1 MKRKNEVL
9 VGLLLLLGGAIAV
22 FGSIWLVRGSLG
34 KGYPLYARF
43 PWGAGL
49 KPGQPVLLAGV
60 TAGSIADVEYDP
72 KGTVRVTLRM
82 AKDFHVPK
90 GSMASSIPVGFF
102 GDRAIAIEPII
113 GVTDMILEGDSI
125 KVNKSGATTD
135 EVIATGDSIAK
146 DIRGIT
152 LPLRQQLAD
161 SGGVQDI
168 REILRSTS
176 ALTRQLNGVIIA
188 QNVQLTA
195 AMASVNRSLRS
206 LERTTSALDSMRVDS
221 LSRNAG
227 RATANV
233 AAITDSLRHTI
244 QSLNTTMARLEH
256 GEGTAGKLLTD
267 SLLYN
272 DMRRLVTRL
281 DSVTAD
287 FKRDPRKYIK
297 FSVF

>member
-1 MKRKNEVL
+1 MKRSNEIL

-34 KGYPLYARF
+34 AGYPLYARF

-82 AKDFHVPK
+82 SKGFRVPK
-90 GSMASSIPVGFF
+90 GSTAQSIPVGFF

-113 GVTDMILEGDSI
+113 GVTDFIAEGDS
-125 KVNKSGATTD
+125 VVVSKSGATTD

-146 DIRGIT
+146 DIRAIT
-152 LPLRQQLAD
+152 LPLRNQMAD

-176 ALTRQLNGVIIA
+176 ALTKQLNGVILA
-188 QNVQLTA
+188 QNAQLTM
-195 AMASVNRSLRS
+195 AMSSVNRSLKS

-221 LSRNAG
+221 LQRNAG

-233 AAITDSLRHTI
+233 AAITDSLRQTTHA
-244 QSLNTTMARLEH
+244 LNVTMSRLER
-256 GEGTAGKLLTD
+256 GEGTAGKLLSDT
-267 SLLYN
+267 LLYN
-272 DMRRLVTRL
+272 DVRRLVTRL

-287 FKRDPRKYIK
+287 FKRDPRRYIK

>member
-1 MKRKNEVL
+1 MKRTNEVL
-9 VGLLLLLGGAIAV
+9 VGLLLLIGGGIAI

-60 TAGSIADVEYDP
+60 TAGSVADVEYDP

-82 AKDFHVPK
+82 TKEFHVPK
-90 GSMASSIPVGFF
+90 GSVASSIPVGFF

-113 GVTDMILEGDSI
+113 GVTEMIAEGDSLI
-125 KVNKSGATTD
+125 VSKSGATTD

-152 LPLRQQLAD
+152 LPLRRQLAD

-176 ALTRQLNGVIIA
+176 ALTKQLNGVILA
-188 QNVQLTA
+188 QNAQLTM
-195 AMASVNRSLRS
+195 AMTSVNRSLKA

-221 LSRNAG
+221 LTRNAG

-233 AAITDSLRHTI
+233 AAITDSLRRTMA
-244 QSLNTTMARLEH
+244 SLNATLAHLEK
-256 GEGTAGKLLTD
+256 GDGTAGKLLTD
-267 SLLYN
+267 TLLYN
-272 DMRRLVTRL
+272 DVRRLVTRL

>member
-1 MKRKNEVL
+1 MKRSNEIL

-60 TAGSIADVEYDP
+60 TAGSVADVEYDP
-72 KGTVRVTLRM
+72 AGTVRVTLRM
-82 AKDFHVPK
+82 TRGFQVPK
-90 GSMASSIPVGFF
+90 GSMAQSIPVGFF

-113 GVTDMILEGDSI
+113 GVKEFIAEGDSI
-125 KVNKSGATTD
+125 IVSKAGATTD
-135 EVIATGDSIAK
+135 EVIATGDSIAR

-152 LPLRQQLAD
+152 LPLRQQMVD

-168 REILRSTS
+168 REILRSSS
-176 ALTRQLNGVIIA
+176 ALTKQLNAVILA
-188 QNVQLTA
+188 QNVQLTV
-195 AMASVNRSLRS
+195 AMTSVNRSLKA
-206 LERTTSALDSMRVDS
+206 LERTTSALDSMRIDS

-233 AAITDSLRHTI
+233 AAITDSLRRTM
-244 QSLNTTMARLEH
+244 QSLNTTMARLER

-267 SLLYN
+267 TLLYN
-272 DMRRLVTRL
+272 DVRRLVMRL
-281 DSVTAD
+281 DSVTAEL
-287 FKRDPRKYIK
+287 KRDPRKFLK

>member
-1 MKRKNEVL
+1 MKRTNEVM
-9 VGLLLLLGGAIAV
+9 VGLLLLVGGAIAI
-22 FGSIWLVRGSLG
+22 FGSIWLVRGSLSQ
-34 KGYPLYARF
+34 GYPLYARF

-72 KGTVRVTLRM
+72 KGTVRVMLRM
-82 AKDFHVPK
+82 TKSFHVPK
-90 GSMASSIPVGFF
+90 GSTAQSIPVGFF
-102 GDRAIAIEPII
+102 GDRAVAIEPII
-113 GVTDMILEGDSI
+113 GVTEMIAEGDSI
-125 KVNKSGATTD
+125 VVSKSGATTD

-146 DIRGIT
+146 DIRSIT
-152 LPLRQQLAD
+152 LPLKRQLID

-176 ALTRQLNGVIIA
+176 ALTKQLSGVIIA

-195 AMASVNRSLRS
+195 AMTSVNRSLKA
-206 LERTTSALDSMRVDS
+206 LERTAGALDSMRVDS

-233 AAITDSLRHTI
+233 AAITDSLRHTM
-244 QSLNTTMARLEH
+244 QSLNATMARLER

-267 SLLYN
+267 SLLYS
-272 DMRRLVTRL
+272 DVRRLVTRL

>member
-1 MKRKNEVL
+1 MKRTNEVL

-22 FGSIWLVRGSLG
+22 FGSIWLVRGSLAS
-34 KGYPLYARF
+34 GYPLYARF

-49 KPGQPVLLAGV
+49 KPGQPILLAGV
-60 TAGSIADVEYDP
+60 TAGSVADVEYDP

-82 AKDFHVPK
+82 SKNFHVPK
-90 GSMASSIPVGFF
+90 GSVASSIPLGFF

-113 GVTDMILEGDSI
+113 GVTEMTIEGDSLI
-125 KVNKSGATTD
+125 VSKSGATTD

-146 DIRGIT
+146 DVRGIT
-152 LPLRQQLAD
+152 LPLKQQLID
-161 SGGVQDI
+161 SGGVRDI
-168 REILRSTS
+168 AEILRSTS
-176 ALTRQLNGVIIA
+176 ALTKQLNGVIIA

-195 AMASVNRSLRS
+195 AMTSVNRSLKA
-206 LERTTSALDSMRVDS
+206 LERTAGALDSLRVDS
-221 LSRNAG
+221 LTRNAG
-227 RATANV
+227 RASANV
-233 AAITDSLRHTI
+233 AAITDSLRRTM
-244 QSLNTTMARLEH
+244 QTLNATLAHLER
-256 GEGTAGKLLTD
+256 GDGTAGKLLTD

-272 DMRRLVTRL
+272 DVRRLVTRL

>member
-1 MKRKNEVL
+1 MKRTNEVL
-9 VGLLLLLGGAIAV
+9 VGLLLLLGGGIAI

-60 TAGSIADVEYDP
+60 TAGSVADVEYDP

-82 AKDFHVPK
+82 TKEFHVPK
-90 GSMASSIPVGFF
+90 GSVASSIPVGFF

-113 GVTDMILEGDSI
+113 GVTDMIAEGDSLI
-125 KVNKSGATTD
+125 VSKAGATTD

-152 LPLRQQLAD
+152 LPLRQQMVD

-176 ALTRQLNGVIIA
+176 ALTKQLNGVILA
-188 QNVQLTA
+188 QNAQLTL
-195 AMASVNRSLRS
+195 AMTSVNRSLKA

-221 LSRNAG
+221 LTRNAG

-233 AAITDSLRHTI
+233 AAITDSLRRTM
-244 QSLNTTMARLEH
+244 QSLNATLAHLEK
-256 GEGTAGKLLTD
+256 GDGTAGKLLTD
-267 SLLYN
+267 TLLYN
-272 DMRRLVTRL
+272 DVRRLVSRL

>member
-1 MKRKNEVL
+1 MKRTNEVL
-9 VGLLLLLGGAIAV
+9 VGLLLLVGGAIAI
-22 FGSIWLVRGSLG
+22 FGSIWLVRGSLSQ
-34 KGYPLYARF
+34 GYPLYARF

-72 KGTVRVTLRM
+72 KGTVRVMLRM
-82 AKDFHVPK
+82 TKSFHVPK
-90 GSMASSIPVGFF
+90 GSTAQSIPVGFF
-102 GDRAIAIEPII
+102 GDRAVAIEPII
-113 GVTDMILEGDSI
+113 GVTEMIAEGDSI
-125 KVNKSGATTD
+125 VVSKSGATTD

-146 DIRGIT
+146 DIRSIT
-152 LPLRQQLAD
+152 LPLKRQLID

-176 ALTRQLNGVIIA
+176 ALTKQLNGVIIA

-195 AMASVNRSLRS
+195 AMTSVNRSLKA
-206 LERTTSALDSMRVDS
+206 LERTASALDSLRVDS

-233 AAITDSLRHTI
+233 AAITDSLRRTM
-244 QSLNTTMARLEH
+244 QSHNATMTRLER

-272 DMRRLVTRL
+272 DVRRLVTRL

>member
-1 MKRKNEVL
+1 MKRSNELL
-9 VGLLLLLGGAIAV
+9 VGLLLLVGGAIAV
-22 FGSIWLVRGSLG
+22 FGSIWLVRGRLSQ
-34 KGYPLYARF
+34 GYPLYARF

-60 TAGSIADVEYDP
+60 TAGSVADVEYDP

-82 AKDFHVPK
+82 TKGFQVPK
-90 GSMASSIPVGFF
+90 GSTAQSIPVGFF
-102 GDRAIAIEPII
+102 GDRAIAIEPVI
-113 GVTDMILEGDSI
+113 GAREFIAEGDS
-125 KVNKSGATTD
+125 VVVSKSGATTD
-135 EVIATGDSIAK
+135 EVIATGDSIAR
-146 DIRGIT
+146 DIRAIT

-176 ALTRQLNGVIIA
+176 ALTKQLNGVIIA

-195 AMASVNRSLRS
+195 AMTSVNRSLRA
-206 LERTTSALDSMRVDS
+206 LERTAASLDSVRVDS
-221 LSRNAG
+221 LTRNAG

-233 AAITDSLRHTI
+233 AAITDSLQHTM
-244 QSLNTTMARLEH
+244 QSLNATMSRLER

-267 SLLYN
+267 TLLYN
-272 DMRRLVTRL
+272 DVRRLVSRL

>member
-1 MKRKNEVL
+1 MKRSNEIL
-9 VGLLLLLGGAIAV
+9 VGLLLVLGGAIAI

-82 AKDFHVPK
+82 SKGFQVPK
-90 GSMASSIPVGFF
+90 GSTAQSIPVGFF

-113 GVTDMILEGDSI
+113 GVTDFIPEGDS
-125 KVNKSGATTD
+125 VAVSKSGATTD

-146 DIRGIT
+146 DIRAIT
-152 LPLRQQLAD
+152 LPLRDQMTD

-176 ALTRQLNGVIIA
+176 ALTKQLNGVILA
-188 QNVQLTA
+188 QNAQL
-195 AMASVNRSLRS
+195 AMAMTSVNRSLRS

-221 LSRNAG
+221 LQRNAG

-233 AAITDSLRHTI
+233 AAITDSLRLTMHA
-244 QSLNTTMARLEH
+244 LNVTMSRLER
-256 GEGTAGKLLTD
+256 GEGTAGKLLSDT
-267 SLLYN
+267 LLYN
-272 DMRRLVTRL
+272 DVRRLVTRL

-287 FKRDPRKYIK
+287 FKRDPRRYIK

>member
-1 MKRKNEVL
+1 MKRKNELL
-9 VGLLLLLGGAIAV
+9 VGLLLLVGGAIAV
-22 FGSIWLVRGSLG
+22 FGSIWLVRGSLNQ
-34 KGYPLYARF
+34 GYPLYARF

-60 TAGSIADVEYDP
+60 TAGSVADVEYDP
-72 KGTVRVTLRM
+72 KGTVRVMLRM
-82 AKDFHVPK
+82 TKGFQVPK
-90 GSMASSIPVGFF
+90 GSKAQSIPVGFF
-102 GDRAIAIEPII
+102 GDRAIAIEPVI
-113 GVTDMILEGDSI
+113 GATEFIAEGDS
-125 KVNKSGATTD
+125 VVVSKSGATTD
-135 EVIATGDSIAK
+135 EVIATGDSIAR
-146 DIRGIT
+146 DIRAIT

-176 ALTRQLNGVIIA
+176 ALTKQLNGVIIA

-195 AMASVNRSLRS
+195 AMTSVNRSLRAF
-206 LERTTSALDSMRVDS
+206 ERTAASLDSLRVDS

-227 RATANV
+227 RATANA
-233 AAITDSLRHTI
+233 AAITDSLRHTM
-244 QSLNTTMARLEH
+244 QSLNATLARLER

-272 DMRRLVTRL
+272 DFRRLVSRL

>member
-1 MKRKNEVL
+1 MKRSNEVL

-22 FGSIWLVRGSLG
+22 LGSIWLVRGSLAR
-34 KGYPLYARF
+34 GYPLYARF

-60 TAGSIADVEYDP
+60 TAGSIADVTYDP
-72 KGTVRVTLRM
+72 KGTVQVTLRIS
-82 AKDFHVPK
+82 KGFRVPQ
-90 GSMASSIPVGFF
+90 GSVASSIPVGFF
-102 GDRAIAIEPII
+102 GDRAIAIEPPKNVSEYIP
-113 GVTDMILEGDSI
+113 EGDSLI
-125 KVNKSGATTD
+125 VSKASATTD
-135 EVIATGDSIAK
+135 EVISTADSITK

-152 LPLRQQLAD
+152 LPLRQQLSD

-176 ALTRQLNGVIIA
+176 ALTVQLNSVIAA
-188 QNVQLTA
+188 QNAQLTL
-195 AMASVNRSLRS
+195 AMASVNRSLKA

-233 AAITDSLRHTI
+233 AAITDSLRQTM
-244 QSLNTTMARLEH
+244 QSLNATMARLER
-256 GEGTAGKLLTD
+256 GDGTAGKLLTD

-272 DMRRLVTRL
+272 DVRRLVTRL

>member
-1 MKRKNEVL
+1 MKRTNEAL
-9 VGLLLLLGGAIAV
+9 VGLLLILGAAVAI

-34 KGYPLYARF
+34 KGYPVYARF

-72 KGTVRVTLRM
+72 AGTVRVTLRM
-82 AKDFHVPK
+82 TRGFQIPK
-90 GSMASSIPVGFF
+90 GSKAQSIAVGFF
-102 GDRAIAIEPII
+102 GDRAIAIEPQV
-113 GVTDMILEGDSI
+113 GVTETIPAGDSI
-125 KVNKSGATTD
+125 VVVRSGATTD
-135 EVIATGDSIAK
+135 DIIATGDSISK

-152 LPLRQQLAD
+152 LPLRQMMTD
-161 SGGVQDI
+161 SGGVTEV

-176 ALTRQLNGVIIA
+176 ELTKQLNSVILA
-188 QNVQLTA
+188 QNAQLTM
-195 AMASVNRSLRS
+195 AMTSVNRSLKA
-206 LERTTSALDSMRVDS
+206 LERTTAALDSSRVDS
-221 LSRNAG
+221 LQRDAG

-233 AAITDSLRHTI
+233 AAITDSLRITMR
-244 QSLNTTMARLEH
+244 SLNATMARLER

-272 DMRRLVTRL
+272 DIRRLVIRV

-287 FKRDPRKYIK
+287 FKRDPRKFIK

>member
-1 MKRKNEVL
+1 MKRKNEIM
-9 VGLLLLLGGAIAV
+9 VGLLLLIGGAIAV
-22 FGSIWLVRGSLG
+22 FGSIWLVRGSLAS
-34 KGYPLYARF
+34 GYPLFARF

-60 TAGSIADVEYDP
+60 TAGSVADVEYDP
-72 KGTVRVTLRM
+72 QGTVRVTLRM
-82 AKDFHVPK
+82 TRGFRVPK
-90 GSMASSIPVGFF
+90 GSKAQSIPVGFF

-113 GVTDMILEGDSI
+113 GVTEFIAEGDSI
-125 KVNKSGATTD
+125 VVSKSGATTD

-152 LPLRQQLAD
+152 LPLRRQMAD

-176 ALTRQLNGVIIA
+176 ALTKQLNAVILA

-195 AMASVNRSLRS
+195 AMTSVNRSLKS

-233 AAITDSLRHTI
+233 AAITDSLRQTMHA
-244 QSLNTTMARLEH
+244 LNVTMSRLER
-256 GEGTAGKLLTD
+256 GEGTAGKLLSDT
-267 SLLYN
+267 LLYN
-272 DMRRLVTRL
+272 DVRRLVTRL

>member
-60 TAGSIADVEYDP
+60 TAGSVADVEYDP

-90 GSMASSIPVGFF
+90 GSVASSISVGFF

-195 AMASVNRSLRS
+195 AMASVNSSLRS

>member
-1 MKRKNEVL
+1 MKRTNEVL
-9 VGLLLLLGGAIAV
+9 VGLLLLLGGGIAV

-60 TAGSIADVEYDP
+60 TAGSVADVEYDP
-72 KGTVRVTLRM
+72 QGTVRVTLRM
-82 AKDFHVPK
+82 SKGFQVPK
-90 GSMASSIPVGFF
+90 GSVAQSIPVGFF
-102 GDRAIAIEPII
+102 GDRAIAIEPIV
-113 GVTDMILEGDSI
+113 GVTEFIAEGDS
-125 KVNKSGATTD
+125 VMVSKSGATTD
-135 EVIATGDSIAK
+135 EVIATGDSIAR
-146 DIRGIT
+146 DIRAIT
-152 LPLRQQLAD
+152 LPLRRQLAD
-161 SGGVQDI
+161 SGGVDDI

-176 ALTRQLNGVIIA
+176 ALTKQLNTVIMA
-188 QNVQLTA
+188 QNTQLTL
-195 AMASVNRSLRS
+195 AMTSVNRSLKA
-206 LERTTSALDSMRVDS
+206 LERTSGALDSLRVDS

-233 AAITDSLRHTI
+233 AALTDSLRQTI
-244 QSLNTTMARLEH
+244 QSLNATMGRLER

-267 SLLYN
+267 TLLYN
-272 DMRRLVTRL
+272 DVRRLVTRL

>member
-1 MKRKNEVL
+1 MKRTNEVL
-9 VGLLLLLGGAIAV
+9 VGLLLLLGGALAI

-60 TAGSIADVEYDP
+60 TAGSVADVVYDP

-82 AKDFHVPK
+82 SKDFHVPK
-90 GSMASSIPVGFF
+90 GSVASSIPVGFF

-113 GVTDMILEGDSI
+113 GVTEFTPEGDSLI
-125 KVNKSGATTD
+125 VSKSGATTD

-152 LPLRQQLAD
+152 LPLRRQMAD

-188 QNVQLTA
+188 QNAQLTL
-195 AMASVNRSLRS
+195 AMSSVNRSLKA
-206 LERTTSALDSMRVDS
+206 LERTAGALDSMRVDS
-221 LSRNAG
+221 LTRNAG
-227 RATANV
+227 RAAANV
-233 AAITDSLRHTI
+233 AAVTDSLKKTM
-244 QSLNTTMARLEH
+244 QSLNATLAKLEH
-256 GEGTAGKLLTD
+256 GDGTAGKLLTD
-267 SLLYN
+267 TLLYN
-272 DMRRLVTRL
+272 DVRRLVTRL

>member
-1 MKRKNEVL
+1 MKRSNEIL
-9 VGLLLLLGGAIAV
+9 VGLLLLLGGAIAI

-82 AKDFHVPK
+82 SKGFNVPK
-90 GSMASSIPVGFF
+90 GSTAQSIPVGFF

-113 GVTDMILEGDSI
+113 GVTDFIAEGDSVI
-125 KVNKSGATTD
+125 VSKSGATTD

-146 DIRGIT
+146 DIRAIT
-152 LPLRQQLAD
+152 LPLRNQMAD

-176 ALTRQLNGVIIA
+176 ALTKQLNGVILA

-195 AMASVNRSLRS
+195 AMTSVNRSLRS
-206 LERTTSALDSMRVDS
+206 LERTASALDSLRVDS
-221 LSRNAG
+221 LQRNAG

-233 AAITDSLRHTI
+233 AAITDSLRQTMHA
-244 QSLNTTMARLEH
+244 LNVTMSRLER
-256 GEGTAGKLLTD
+256 GEGTAGKLLSDT
-267 SLLYN
+267 LLYN
-272 DMRRLVTRL
+272 DVRRLVTRL

>member
-1 MKRKNEVL
+1 MKRTNEAL
-9 VGLLLLLGGAIAV
+9 VGLLLILGAAVAV

-34 KGYPLYARF
+34 KGYPVYARF

-72 KGTVRVTLRM
+72 AGTVRVTLRM
-82 AKDFHVPK
+82 TRGFSIPK
-90 GSMASSIPVGFF
+90 GSEAQSIAVGFF
-102 GDRAIAIEPII
+102 GDRAIAIEPQV
-113 GVTDMILEGDSI
+113 GVTETIPAGDSI
-125 KVNKSGATTD
+125 KVVRSGATTD
-135 EVIATGDSIAK
+135 DIIATGDSISK

-152 LPLRQQLAD
+152 LPLRQMMTD
-161 SGGVQDI
+161 SGGVTEV

-176 ALTRQLNGVIIA
+176 ELTKQLNSVILA
-188 QNVQLTA
+188 QNAQLTM
-195 AMASVNRSLRS
+195 AMTSVNRSLKA
-206 LERTTSALDSMRVDS
+206 LERTTAALDSSRVDS
-221 LSRNAG
+221 LQRNAG

-233 AAITDSLRHTI
+233 AAITDSLRITMR
-244 QSLNTTMARLEH
+244 SLNATMARLER

-272 DMRRLVTRL
+272 DIRRLVIRV

-287 FKRDPRKYIK
+287 FKRDPRKFIK

>member
-1 MKRKNEVL
+1 MKRTNEAL
-9 VGLLLLLGGAIAV
+9 VGLLLLLGGAVAI

-34 KGYPLYARF
+34 KGYPVYARF

-72 KGTVRVTLRM
+72 KGTVKVTLRM
-82 AKDFHVPK
+82 TRGFQIPK
-90 GSMASSIPVGFF
+90 GSAAQSIAVGFF
-102 GDRAIAIEPII
+102 GDRAIAIEPIV
-113 GVTDMILEGDSI
+113 GVTEMIPAGDSI
-125 KVNKSGATTD
+125 KVVKSGATTD
-135 EVIATGDSIAK
+135 DIIATGDSISA
-146 DIRGIT
+146 DIRAIT
-152 LPLRQQLAD
+152 LPLRKQMTD

-176 ALTRQLNGVIIA
+176 ALTKQLNAVILA
-188 QNVQLTA
+188 QNTQLTM
-195 AMASVNRSLRS
+195 AMTSVNRSLRA
-206 LERTTSALDSMRVDS
+206 LERTTSALDSLRVDS
-221 LSRNAG
+221 LQRNAG

-233 AAITDSLRHTI
+233 AAITDSLRVTM
-244 QSLNTTMARLEH
+244 QSLNATMARLER

-267 SLLYN
+267 SLLYS
-272 DMRRLVTRL
+272 DVRRLVTRL

>member
-1 MKRKNEVL
+1 MKRSSEVL
-9 VGLLLLLGGAIAV
+9 VGLLLLIGGAIAV

-34 KGYPLYARF
+34 KGYPLFARF

-60 TAGSIADVEYDP
+60 TAGSVADVEYDP
-72 KGTVRVTLRM
+72 QGTVRVTLRM
-82 AKDFHVPK
+82 TKGFRVPK
-90 GSMASSIPVGFF
+90 GSTAQSIPVGFF

-113 GVTDMILEGDSI
+113 GVKDFIAEGDSI
-125 KVNKSGATTD
+125 VVSKSGATTD

-152 LPLRQQLAD
+152 LPLRRQLAD
-161 SGGVQDI
+161 SGGIEDI
-168 REILRSTS
+168 RAILSSTS
-176 ALTRQLNGVIIA
+176 ALTKQLNTVILA

-195 AMASVNRSLRS
+195 AMTSVNRSLRS

-221 LSRNAG
+221 LTRNAG
-227 RATANV
+227 RASANV
-233 AAITDSLRHTI
+233 AAITDSLRRTI
-244 QSLNTTMARLEH
+244 QSLNTTMSRLER

-267 SLLYN
+267 TALYN
-272 DMRRLVTRL
+272 DVRRLVTRL

-287 FKRDPRKYIK
+287 FKKDPRRYLK

>member
-1 MKRKNEVL
+1 MKRTNEAL
-9 VGLLLLLGGAIAV
+9 VGLLLLLGGAVAV

-34 KGYPLYARF
+34 KGYPVYARF

-60 TAGSIADVEYDP
+60 TAGSVADVEYDP
-72 KGTVRVTLRM
+72 QGTVRVTLRM
-82 AKDFHVPK
+82 TRGFQIPK
-90 GSMASSIPVGFF
+90 GSAAQSIAVGFF
-102 GDRAIAIEPII
+102 GDRAIAIEPLV
-113 GVTDMILEGDSI
+113 GVTDMVPAGDSI
-125 KVNKSGATTD
+125 KVVRSGATTD
-135 EVIATGDSIAK
+135 DIIATGDSIAS

-152 LPLRQQLAD
+152 LPLRRQMTD
-161 SGGVQDI
+161 SGGVQDV

-176 ALTRQLNGVIIA
+176 ELTRQLNSVILA
-188 QNVQLTA
+188 QNRQLTM
-195 AMASVNRSLRS
+195 AMTSVNRSLKA
-206 LERTTSALDSMRVDS
+206 LERTTAALDSSRVDS
-221 LSRNAG
+221 LQRDAG

-233 AAITDSLRHTI
+233 AAITDSLRTTMR
-244 QSLNTTMARLEH
+244 SLNATMARLER

-272 DMRRLVTRL
+272 DIRRLVIRV

-287 FKRDPRKYIK
+287 FKRDPRKFIK

>member
-1 MKRKNEVL
+1 MKRTNEVL

-22 FGSIWLVRGSLG
+22 FGSIWLVRGSLAS
-34 KGYPLYARF
+34 GYPLYARF

-49 KPGQPVLLAGV
+49 KPGQPILLAGV
-60 TAGSIADVEYDP
+60 TAGSVADVEYDP

-82 AKDFHVPK
+82 SKNFHVPK
-90 GSMASSIPVGFF
+90 GSVASSIPLGFF

-113 GVTDMILEGDSI
+113 GVTEMTNEGDSLI
-125 KVNKSGATTD
+125 VSKSGATTD

-146 DIRGIT
+146 DVRGIT
-152 LPLRQQLAD
+152 LPLKQQLID
-161 SGGVQDI
+161 SGGVRDI
-168 REILRSTS
+168 AEILRSTS
-176 ALTRQLNGVIIA
+176 ALTKQLNGVIIA

-195 AMASVNRSLRS
+195 AMTSVNRSLKA
-206 LERTTSALDSMRVDS
+206 LERTAGALDSLRVDS
-221 LSRNAG
+221 LTRNAG
-227 RATANV
+227 RASANV
-233 AAITDSLRHTI
+233 AAITDSLRRTM
-244 QSLNTTMARLEH
+244 QTLNATLAHLER
-256 GEGTAGKLLTD
+256 GDGTAGKLLTD

-272 DMRRLVTRL
+272 DVRRLVTRL

>member
-1 MKRKNEVL
+1 MKRTNEAL
-9 VGLLLLLGGAIAV
+9 VGLLLLVGGAVAV

-34 KGYPLYARF
+34 KGYPVYARF

-72 KGTVRVTLRM
+72 QGTVRVTLRM
-82 AKDFHVPK
+82 TRGFKIPK
-90 GSMASSIPVGFF
+90 GSAAQSIAVGFF

-113 GVTDMILEGDSI
+113 GVTETIPAGDSV
-125 KVNKSGATTD
+125 KVVRSGATTD
-135 EVIATGDSIAK
+135 DIIATGDSIAM
-146 DIRGIT
+146 DVRGIT
-152 LPLRQQLAD
+152 LPLKQQMTD
-161 SGGVQDI
+161 SGGVRDV

-176 ALTRQLNGVIIA
+176 ELTKQLNSVIMA
-188 QNVQLTA
+188 QNAQLTM
-195 AMASVNRSLRS
+195 AMTSVNRSLKA
-206 LERTTSALDSMRVDS
+206 LERTTAAFDSMRVDS
-221 LSRNAG
+221 LQRNAG

-233 AAITDSLRHTI
+233 AAITDSLRITMRSI
-244 QSLNTTMARLEH
+244 NATMARLER
-256 GEGTAGKLLTD
+256 GEGTAGKLLSD

-272 DMRRLVTRL
+272 DIRRLVIRV

-287 FKRDPRKYIK
+287 FKRDPRKFIK

>member
-1 MKRKNEVL
+1 MKRTNEVM
-9 VGLLLLLGGAIAV
+9 VGLLLLVGGAIAI
-22 FGSIWLVRGSLG
+22 FGSIWLVRGSLSQ
-34 KGYPLYARF
+34 GYPLYARF

-72 KGTVRVTLRM
+72 KGTVRVMLRM
-82 AKDFHVPK
+82 TKSFHVPK
-90 GSMASSIPVGFF
+90 GSTAQSIPVGFF
-102 GDRAIAIEPII
+102 GDRAVAIEPII
-113 GVTDMILEGDSI
+113 GVTEMIAEGDSI
-125 KVNKSGATTD
+125 VVSKSGATTD

-152 LPLRQQLAD
+152 LPLKQQLID

-176 ALTRQLNGVIIA
+176 ALTKQLSGVIIA

-195 AMASVNRSLRS
+195 AMTSVNRSLKA
-206 LERTTSALDSMRVDS
+206 LERTAGALDSMRVDS

-233 AAITDSLRHTI
+233 AAITDSLRHTM
-244 QSLNTTMARLEH
+244 QSLNATMARLER

-272 DMRRLVTRL
+272 DLRRLVTRF

>member
-1 MKRKNEVL
+1 MKRSNEIL

-60 TAGSIADVEYDP
+60 TAGSVADVEYDP
-72 KGTVRVTLRM
+72 AGTVRVTLRM
-82 AKDFHVPK
+82 TRGFQVPK
-90 GSMASSIPVGFF
+90 GSMAQSIPVGFF

-113 GVTDMILEGDSI
+113 GVKEFIAEGDSI
-125 KVNKSGATTD
+125 IVSKAGATTD

-152 LPLRQQLAD
+152 LPLRQQMVD

-168 REILRSTS
+168 REILRSSS
-176 ALTRQLNGVIIA
+176 ALTKQLNAVILA

-195 AMASVNRSLRS
+195 AMTSVNRSLKA
-206 LERTTSALDSMRVDS
+206 LERTTSALDSMRIDS
-221 LSRNAG
+221 LSRNAS

-233 AAITDSLRHTI
+233 AAITDSLRRTM
-244 QSLNTTMARLEH
+244 QSLNTTMARLER

-267 SLLYN
+267 TLLYN
-272 DMRRLVTRL
+272 DVRRLVTRL
-281 DSVTAD
+281 DSVTAEL
-287 FKRDPRKYIK
+287 KRDPRKFLK

>member
-1 MKRKNEVL
+1 MKRTNEIL
-9 VGLLLLLGGAIAV
+9 VGLLLLLGGAIAI

-60 TAGSIADVEYDP
+60 TAGSVADVVYDP

-82 AKDFHVPK
+82 TKGFNVPK
-90 GSMASSIPVGFF
+90 GSIASSIPVGFF
-102 GDRAIAIEPII
+102 GDRAIAIEPMRES
-113 GVTDMILEGDSI
+113 TDYIAEGDSI
-125 KVNKSGATTD
+125 TVSKASATTD
-135 EVIATGDSIAK
+135 EVISTADSITR

-161 SGGVQDI
+161 SGGIQDI

-176 ALTRQLNGVIIA
+176 ALTTQLNSVILA
-188 QNVQLTA
+188 QNAQLTM
-195 AMASVNRSLRS
+195 AMTSVNRSLKA

-221 LSRNAG
+221 LTRNAG

-233 AAITDSLRHTI
+233 AAITDSLRHTM
-244 QSLNTTMARLEH
+244 QSLNATMARLER

-267 SLLYN
+267 TLLYN
-272 DMRRLVTRL
+272 DVRRLVTRL

>member
-1 MKRKNEVL
+1 MKRSNEVL
-9 VGLLLLLGGAIAV
+9 VGLLLLLGGDIAV

-60 TAGSIADVEYDP
+60 TAGSVADVEYDP

-82 AKDFHVPK
+82 ASGFRVPK
-90 GSMASSIPVGFF
+90 GSMAQTIPVGFF

-113 GVTDMILEGDSI
+113 GVQEFIADGDSI
-125 KVNKSGATTD
+125 AVSKSGATTD
-135 EVIATGDSIAK
+135 EVIATGDSIAR

-152 LPLRQQLAD
+152 LPLRQQLVD
-161 SGGVQDI
+161 SGGMQDI
-168 REILRSTS
+168 REILRSSS
-176 ALTRQLNGVIIA
+176 ALTKQLNAVILA

-195 AMASVNRSLRS
+195 AMTSVNRSLKA
-206 LERTTSALDSMRVDS
+206 LERTTAAIDSMRVDS

-233 AAITDSLRHTI
+233 AAITDSLRRTM
-244 QSLNTTMARLEH
+244 QSLNTTMARLER

-267 SLLYN
+267 TLLYN
-272 DMRRLVTRL
+272 DVRRLVTRL
-281 DSVTAD
+281 DSVTAEL
-287 FKRDPRKYIK
+287 KRDPRKFLK

>member
-1 MKRKNEVL
+1 MKRTNEAL
-9 VGLLLLLGGAIAV
+9 VGLLLLLGGAVAV

-34 KGYPLYARF
+34 KGYPVYARF

-72 KGTVRVTLRM
+72 QGTVRVTLRM
-82 AKDFHVPK
+82 TRGFNIPK
-90 GSMASSIPVGFF
+90 GSAAQSIAVGFF

-113 GVTDMILEGDSI
+113 GVTETISAGDSV
-125 KVNKSGATTD
+125 KVVRSGATTD
-135 EVIATGDSIAK
+135 DIIATGDSIAM
-146 DIRGIT
+146 DVRGIT
-152 LPLRQQLAD
+152 LPLKQQMTD
-161 SGGVQDI
+161 SGGVRDV

-176 ALTRQLNGVIIA
+176 ELTKQLNSVIMA
-188 QNVQLTA
+188 QNAQLTM
-195 AMASVNRSLRS
+195 AMTSVNRSLKA
-206 LERTTSALDSMRVDS
+206 LERTTAAFDSMRVDS
-221 LSRNAG
+221 LQRNAG

-233 AAITDSLRHTI
+233 AAITDSLRITMRSI
-244 QSLNTTMARLEH
+244 NATMARLER
-256 GEGTAGKLLTD
+256 GEGTAGKLLSD

-272 DMRRLVTRL
+272 DIRRLVIRV

-287 FKRDPRKYIK
+287 FKRDPRKFIK